1 MLVTENYWSCLG
13 SHHFQCSFMTFFLQG
28 SVAYVPQQA
37 WILNTTLKENVLFG
51 QPEDSVFYETVLH
64 SCALGPDLKVLPGGD
79 MAEIGEKVNIFVTA
93 SKATN

>member
-1 MLVTENYWSCLG
+1 
-13 SHHFQCSFMTFFLQG
+13 MTFFLQG

-64 SCALGPDLKVLPGGD
+64 SCALDPDLKVLPGGD

-93 SKATN
+93 SKATNCGTS